1 MDAQTIA
8 NQIKLK
14 NTQLQIADTS
24 EKRQQIQKQ
33 LTVLKLKS
41 QIEALNQ
48 RIQQLQAS

>member
-24 EKRQQIQKQ
+24 ETRQRIQKQ
-33 LTVLKLKS
+33 LTVLKLQS
-41 QIEALNQ
+41 QIEALKQ
-48 RIQQLQAS
+48 RIEQIQAS